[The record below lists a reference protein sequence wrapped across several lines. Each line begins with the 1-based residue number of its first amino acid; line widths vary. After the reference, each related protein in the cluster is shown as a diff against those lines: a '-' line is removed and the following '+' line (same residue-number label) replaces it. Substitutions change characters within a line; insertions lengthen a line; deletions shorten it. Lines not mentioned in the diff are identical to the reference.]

1 MKQNYFVYNGKKY
14 YSGTILHV
22 LKISDISYKMY
33 RTNAEFLWYD
43 TETKE
48 YNIKIYDKEYTYNE
62 KRFYNA
68 FVGIYEHTEDVVKTY
83 HKDKRKLTFFE
94 ELNIDCLFI
103 AWMWYIFIMV
113 TAIIFY
119 DRIYI
124 WIFASIIFFNY
135 RNKKLKEA
143 GYK

>member
-1 MKQNYFVYNGKKY
+1 MRQNYFVHNGRKY
-14 YSGTILHV
+14 YSGTI
-22 LKISDISYKMY
+22 ISLLTISNISYSMY
-33 RTNAEFLWYD
+33 KANAEFLWYD

-48 YNIKIYDKEYTYNE
+48 YNVKICGKEYTYSE
-62 KRFYNA
+62 ERFNNA
-68 FVGIYEHTEDVVKTY
+68 FVGIYDHTEVVVNTCN
-83 HKDKRKLTFFE
+83 KDKGKLTFFE
-94 ELNIDCLFI
+94 ELNIDGLFI
-103 AWMWYIFIMV
+103 AWMWYVFIMAV
-113 TAIIFY
+113 AIIFY

>member
-1 MKQNYFVYNGKKY
+1 
-14 YSGTILHV
+14 
-22 LKISDISYKMY
+22 MY

-103 AWMWYIFIMV
+103 AWMWYIFIMAV
-113 TAIIFY
+113 AIIFY
-119 DRIYI
+119 DRLVI
-124 WIFASIIFFNY
+124 WFLASVVFFSY